1 MRSAHVPHTP
11 TLVVPAGLT
20 DAEADAK
27 LRLAYGIFV
36 SSKELMDQRYGGKLA
51 TTAHT
56 VHMCVL
62 ESEYDKLVGS
72 SSTLAW
78 FGTSGL

>member
-1 MRSAHVPHTP
+1 MDS
-11 TLVVPAGLT
+11 
-20 DAEADAK
+20 EADAK

-36 SSKELMDQRYGGKLA
+36 SRKKLVDGRYGGKLA
-51 TTAHT
+51 DTVHN

-62 ESEYDKLVGS
+62 KSDFDKLVGS